1 LYKAALHEVYLA
13 LLCGQLETD
22 NRRLD
27 APPVKISVGPDK
39 AVFYVDHSA
48 LVDQKG
54 FFEAALKKEWKEGQE
69 RLIELPEDDPHVFG
83 IYARWLYTDWISCAS
98 DADPKGLS
106 VLPKLYVLA
115 EKMLDWQFQ
124 DQVMDSFIVASF
136 ENTSE
141 TSSAG
146 GLILPDV
153 HTIDYICEHAPVK
166 SSLRQFVFDMILG
179 YADFEGKGCL
189 TLLREVNRE
198 FLLDVTTGLLKLHK
212 LTDDDR
218 LDIRTLHEEP
228 GCAYHHHG
236 ADEPC
241 PLHDG

>member
-1 LYKAALHEVYLA
+1 M
-13 LLCGQLETD
+13 
-22 NRRLD
+22 
-27 APPVKISVGPDK
+27 I
-39 AVFYVDHSA
+39 FYVDHGA
-48 LVDQKG
+48 LIGQGG

-69 RLIELPEDDPHVFG
+69 GLIELPEDDPHVFG
-83 IYARWLYTDWISCAS
+83 IYARWIYTGWISPTT
-98 DADPKGLS
+98 DVDPRGLL

-115 EKMLDWQFQ
+115 EKMLDWEFQ
-124 DQVMDSFIVASF
+124 DQVMDSFIVTSF

-153 HTIDYICEHAPVK
+153 HTIDYICEYAPAK
-166 SSLRQFVFDMILG
+166 SSLRRFVLDMILG

-189 TLLREVNRE
+189 TVLREVNRE
-198 FLLDVTTGLLKLHK
+198 FLVDVTTVLLKLHK

-218 LDIRTLHEEP
+218 LDIRALHEEP